1 MVFNGLNRP
10 GAQPGDEAGFTS
22 WLACSKTTRE
32 VSHMPH
38 PSFNLFATMVSV
50 AAVELSLA
58 AAAGAQSLPEP
69 TGSYPVGRITF
80 QLVDDKREFV
90 VQAWYPAQSG
100 ADGTRAPWVPAD
112 QLSHE
117 EKGFVGMM
125 LRRSTAPSAE
135 DVSNV
140 LTSVVVHAREGV
152 PLADSPKRFPVLL
165 FAAGSQQIPSEYS
178 CLTEDLAS
186 RGFVVVGYGP
196 TVMGGRTWRN
206 DLTQV
211 LDQLGVWNTTQGH
224 RFFGRL
230 NLDRIGAFGHSFG
243 ASAVSIIAAYD
254 KRLKAIV
261 LIDGGGRP
269 EDARAIPAV
278 ILNSGGADG
287 APKVPGAET
296 AIARKVYLQWSKPG
310 IQITLLGAVHMS
322 FTDMAVIKAF
332 ELPGDGKAFIDST
345 RAVTGGFFGQYLLG
359 EHSELI
365 EKGSH
370 KYPLVKVETPH

>member
-1 MVFNGLNRP
+1 
-10 GAQPGDEAGFTS
+10 
-22 WLACSKTTRE
+22 
-32 VSHMPH
+32 MPH
-38 PSFNLFATMVSV
+38 PSFKVLAILVSV

-58 AAAGAQSLPEP
+58 APSGAQALPEP

-80 QLVDDKREFV
+80 HLVDDKREFT
-90 VQAWYPAQSG
+90 VQAWYPARPG
-100 ADGTRAPWVPAD
+100 AEGKPAPWVPAD
-112 QLSHE
+112 RLGHE

-125 LRRSTAPSAE
+125 LRKSTAPAAK
-135 DVSNV
+135 DVSKV

-152 PLADSPKRFPVLL
+152 PPADSPKRFPVIL

-196 TVMGGRTWRN
+196 TVMGERTWRN

-211 LDQLGVWNTTQGH
+211 LDQLGVWNTTKKHQ
-224 RFFGRL
+224 FFGRL
-230 NLDRIGAFGHSFG
+230 NLDQIGAFGHSFG
-243 ASAVSIIAAYD
+243 AGAISIIAAYD

-269 EDARAIPAV
+269 EDARTIPAL

-287 APKVPGAET
+287 ARKVPAAET
-296 AIARKVYLQWSKPG
+296 GIARDLYLKWSKPG
-310 IQITLLGAVHMS
+310 IRVTLLGAAHMS

-332 ELPGDGKAFIDST
+332 EFPGDGKAFIDST
-345 RAVTGGFFGQYLLG
+345 RAVLGGFFGQYLSG

-365 EKGSH
+365 EKGSP
-370 KYPLVKVETPH
+370 KYPRVKVETAR

>member
-1 MVFNGLNRP
+1 
-10 GAQPGDEAGFTS
+10 
-22 WLACSKTTRE
+22 
-32 VSHMPH
+32 MPH
-38 PSFNLFATMVSV
+38 PSFNLVAAMVSV

-58 AAAGAQSLPEP
+58 TACGAQSLPAP

-100 ADGTRAPWVPAD
+100 AEGKRALWVPAD

-117 EKGFVGMM
+117 EKGFVGML
-125 LRRSTAPSAE
+125 LRRSSAPSAK
-135 DVSNV
+135 DVTKV

-152 PLADSPKRFPVLL
+152 PLSGSPKRFPVILL
-165 FAAGSQQIPSEYS
+165 AAGSQQIPSQYS
-178 CLTEDLAS
+178 CLAEDLAS

-196 TVMGGRTWRN
+196 TVMGGRTWRD
-206 DLTQV
+206 DLTRI
-211 LDQLGVWNTTQGH
+211 LDQLAVWNTTQGH
-224 RFFGRL
+224 LFFGRL

-243 ASAVSIIAAYD
+243 ASALSIIAAYD

-269 EDARAIPAV
+269 EDARAIPALL
-278 ILNSGGADG
+278 LNSGGPDA
-287 APKVPGAET
+287 APKVPSAET

-332 ELPGDGKAFIDST
+332 ELPG
-345 RAVTGGFFGQYLLG
+345 
-359 EHSELI
+359 
-365 EKGSH
+365 
-370 KYPLVKVETPH
+370 

>member
-1 MVFNGLNRP
+1 
-10 GAQPGDEAGFTS
+10 
-22 WLACSKTTRE
+22 
-32 VSHMPH
+32 MPH
-38 PSFNLFATMVSV
+38 SSFNLFATLFAV

-58 AAAGAQSLPEP
+58 TACGAQSLPEP
-69 TGSYPVGRITF
+69 TGPYPVGRVTF

-90 VQAWYPAQSG
+90 VQAWYPAPSG
-100 ADGTRAPWVPAD
+100 AEGKRAPWVPAD

-125 LRRSTAPSAE
+125 LRRSSAPAAK

-140 LTSVVVHAREGV
+140 LASVVVHAREGV
-152 PLADSPKRFPVLL
+152 PPADSPKRFPVLL
-165 FAAGSQQIPSEYS
+165 FAAGSQQLPSEYS

-211 LDQLGVWNTTQGH
+211 LDQLGVWNTTKRH
-224 RFFGRL
+224 LFLGRL

-243 ASAVSIIAAYD
+243 ASAISIIAAYD
-254 KRLKAIV
+254 KRLKAIL

-269 EDARAIPAV
+269 EDARTIPAL
-278 ILNSGGADG
+278 ILNSGGAG
-287 APKVPGAET
+287 VARKVPGAET
-296 AIARKVYLQWSKPG
+296 AIARNLYLRWSKPG
-310 IQITLLGAVHMS
+310 IRVTLLGGVHMS
-322 FTDMAVIKAF
+322 FTDMAVVKAF

-345 RAVTGGFFGQYLLG
+345 RAVIGGFFGQYLLG
-359 EHSELI
+359 EPSELI
-365 EKGSH
+365 EKGSPKH
-370 KYPLVKVETPH
+370 PLVKVEERNRPSASA

>member
-1 MVFNGLNRP
+1 
-10 GAQPGDEAGFTS
+10 
-22 WLACSKTTRE
+22 
-32 VSHMPH
+32 MPH
-38 PSFNLFATMVSV
+38 PSFNVFATLVSV

-58 AAAGAQSLPEP
+58 AASGAQSLLEP
-69 TGSYPVGRITF
+69 TESYPVGRITF
-80 QLVDDKREFV
+80 HLVDDKREFT

-100 ADGTRAPWVPAD
+100 AEGKPAPWVPAD

-125 LRRSTAPSAE
+125 LRKSSAPSAK
-135 DVSNV
+135 DVHQV
-140 LTSVVVHAREGV
+140 MTSVVVHAREGV
-152 PLADSPKRFPVLL
+152 PLAASPKGFPVLL

-196 TVMGGRTWRN
+196 TVMGGRTWRD
-206 DLTQV
+206 DLKQV
-211 LDQLGVWNTTQGH
+211 LDQLGAWNTTQGH
-224 RFFGRL
+224 LFFGRL

-269 EDARAIPAV
+269 EDARAIPAL
-278 ILNSGGADG
+278 ILNSGGAG
-287 APKVPGAET
+287 VARKVPGAET
-296 AIARKVYLQWSKPG
+296 AIARNLYLRWSKPG

-345 RAVTGGFFGQYLLG
+345 RAVVGGFFGQYLLG

-365 EKGSH
+365 EKGSA
-370 KYPLVKVETPH
+370 KYPLARIETPR

>member
-1 MVFNGLNRP
+1 
-10 GAQPGDEAGFTS
+10 
-22 WLACSKTTRE
+22 
-32 VSHMPH
+32 MPH

-58 AAAGAQSLPEP
+58 AASGAQPLPEP

-80 QLVDDKREFV
+80 QLVDGKREFA

-100 ADGTRAPWVPAD
+100 ANGKHAPWVPAD
-112 QLSHE
+112 QLSQE
-117 EKGFVGMM
+117 EKGFVGSM
-125 LRRSTAPSAE
+125 LRKSSVPSAK
-135 DVSNV
+135 DVPAV
-140 LTSVVVHAREGV
+140 LRSVVVHAREDG
-152 PLADSPKRFPVLL
+152 PPADSSKRFPVLV

-196 TVMGGRTWRN
+196 TVMGGRTWRD
-206 DLTQV
+206 DLTHV
-211 LDQLGVWNTTQGH
+211 LDQLGTWNTTQGH
-224 RFFGRL
+224 QFFGRL

-254 KRLKAIV
+254 KRLKAIL

-269 EDARAIPAV
+269 EDARAIPAL

-287 APKVPGAET
+287 ASKVPSPET
-296 AIARKVYLQWSKPG
+296 AVARRVYLQWSKPG
-310 IQITLLGAVHMS
+310 VQITLVGAVHMS

-332 ELPGDGKAFIDST
+332 DLPGDGKAFIDTT
-345 RAVTGGFFGQYLLG
+345 RAVVGGFFGQYLLG

-365 EKGSH
+365 EKGSA
-370 KYPLVKVETPH
+370 KYPLAKIETPH